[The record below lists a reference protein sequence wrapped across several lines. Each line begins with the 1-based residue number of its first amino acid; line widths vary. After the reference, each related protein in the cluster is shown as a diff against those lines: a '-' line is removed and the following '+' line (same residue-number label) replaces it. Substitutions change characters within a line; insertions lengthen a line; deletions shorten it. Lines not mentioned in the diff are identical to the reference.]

1 MNRTKA
7 YTFAAFFV
15 AGALSLAAPLMA
27 HHSSAMFDA
36 TKTTE
41 LTGTVKEFQWTNP
54 HVWVQVN
61 VDKSGASGVKEEW
74 SFEGGSPNTLSRQG
88 WQKSTFAPGAQVTIR
103 FNPMR
108 DGTHAG
114 QFVAAKFA
122 DGKTLGRWEAAAAN

>member
-1 MNRTKA
+1 MKRSKV
-7 YTFAAFFV
+7 YTFAALLV
-15 AGALSLAAPLMA
+15 AGAFSLATPLMA

-122 DGKTLGRWEAAAAN
+122 DGKTLGRWE

>member
-1 MNRTKA
+1 MKRPKV
-7 YTFAAFFV
+7 YTFAALLV
-15 AGALSLAAPLMA
+15 AGAFSLATPLMA

-122 DGKTLGRWEAAAAN
+122 DGKTLGRWE

>member
-15 AGALSLAAPLMA
+15 AGALWLAVPLMA

-88 WQKSTFAPGAQVTIR
+88 WQKSTIAPGAQVTIR

>member
-1 MNRTKA
+1 MKRSKV
-7 YTFAAFFV
+7 YTFAALLV
-15 AGALSLAAPLMA
+15 AGAFSLATPLMA

-61 VDKSGASGVKEEW
+61 VDKSGASGAKEEW

-122 DGKTLGRWEAAAAN
+122 DGKTLGRWE

>member
-1 MNRTKA
+1 MKWTKV
-7 YTFAAFFV
+7 YTFAALFV
-15 AGALSLAAPLMA
+15 AGALWLAAPLTA

-61 VDKSGASGVKEEW
+61 VDKSGGAGAKEEW

-122 DGKTLGRWEAAAAN
+122 DGKTLGRWE

>member
-1 MNRTKA
+1 MKSTKV
-7 YTFAAFFV
+7 YTFALLFA
-15 AGALSLAAPLMA
+15 AGALWLAAPLTA

-54 HVWVQVN
+54 HVWVQMN
-61 VDKSGASGVKEEW
+61 VDKSGAKEEW

-88 WQKSTFAPGAQVTIR
+88 WQKGTFAPGAQVTIR

-122 DGKTLGRWEAAAAN
+122 DGKTLGRWDEK

>member
-15 AGALSLAAPLMA
+15 AGALWLAVPLMA

>member
-1 MNRTKA
+1 MKRTKV
-7 YTFAAFFV
+7 YTSAAFFV
-15 AGALSLAAPLMA
+15 AGALWLAAPLMA

-88 WQKSTFAPGAQVTIR
+88 WQKTTFAPGAQVTIR

-122 DGKTLGRWEAAAAN
+122 DGKTLGRWE

>member
-7 YTFAAFFV
+7 YTFAAFWV
-15 AGALSLAAPLMA
+15 AGALWLATPLMA

-54 HVWVQVN
+54 HVWVQLN

-122 DGKTLGRWEAAAAN
+122 DGKTLGKWEAAAAN

>member
-1 MNRTKA
+1 MNRTKV
-7 YTFAAFFV
+7 YTSAAFV
-15 AGALSLAAPLMA
+15 LTAALWLAAPLMA

-61 VDKSGASGVKEEW
+61 VDKAGASVKEEW

-88 WQKSTFAPGAQVTIR
+88 WRKTTFAPGAQVTIR

-108 DGTHAG
+108 DG
-114 QFVAAKFA
+114 
-122 DGKTLGRWEAAAAN
+122 

>member
-1 MNRTKA
+1 MKRSKV
-7 YTFAAFFV
+7 YTFAALLV
-15 AGALSLAAPLMA
+15 AGAFSLATPLIA

-122 DGKTLGRWEAAAAN
+122 DGKTLGRWE

>member
-1 MNRTKA
+1 MKWTKV
-7 YTFAAFFV
+7 YTFAVFFV
-15 AGALSLAAPLMA
+15 AGALWLAAPLTA

-114 QFVAAKFA
+114 LFVGAKFSDA
-122 DGKTLGRWEAAAAN
+122 KTLGRWDAQP

>member
-1 MNRTKA
+1 MKRTKA
-7 YTFAAFFV
+7 YIFAVFFAA
-15 AGALSLAAPLMA
+15 GTLWLAAPLMA

-54 HVWVQVN
+54 HVWVQLD
-61 VDKSGASGVKEEW
+61 VDKAGASGVKEEW
-74 SFEGGSPNTLSRQG
+74 SFESGSPNTLSRQG
-88 WQKSTFAPGAQVTIR
+88 WRKATFTPGAQVTIR

-108 DGTHAG
+108 DGSHAG

-122 DGKTLGRWEAAAAN
+122 DGKTLGRWE

>member
-1 MNRTKA
+1 MKRTKV
-7 YTFAAFFV
+7 YTSAAFVV
-15 AGALSLAAPLMA
+15 AGALWLAAPLMA

-54 HVWVQVN
+54 HVWVQLN
-61 VDKSGASGVKEEW
+61 VDKAGASAVKEEW

-88 WQKSTFAPGAQVTIR
+88 WRKTTFAPGAQVTIR

-122 DGKTLGRWEAAAAN
+122 DGTTLGRWE

>member
-1 MNRTKA
+1 MKTKV
-7 YTFAAFFV
+7 YTFGVFFV
-15 AGALSLAAPLMA
+15 AGALWLAAPLTA

-61 VDKSGASGVKEEW
+61 VDKSGPSAVKEEW
-74 SFEGGSPNTLSRQG
+74 SFEGGSPNSLSRQG
-88 WQKSTFAPGAQVTIR
+88 WQRTTFAPGAQVTIR

-114 QFVAAKFA
+114 QFVGAKFA
-122 DGKTLGRWEAAAAN
+122 DGKTLGRWE

>member
-1 MNRTKA
+1 MKWTKV
-7 YTFAAFFV
+7 YTFGVLVA
-15 AGALSLAAPLMA
+15 AGALWLAAPLTA

-61 VDKSGASGVKEEW
+61 VDKSGAKEEW

-88 WQKSTFAPGAQVTIR
+88 WQKSTFAPGAQVTVR

-122 DGKTLGRWEAAAAN
+122 DGKTLGRWDEK

>member
-1 MNRTKA
+1 MKWTKV
-7 YTFAAFFV
+7 YTFAVLFV
-15 AGALSLAAPLMA
+15 AGALSLAAPLAA

-122 DGKTLGRWEAAAAN
+122 DGKTLGRWE